1 MTKKQ
6 QGSKDH
12 TKDQNSPD
20 SISYS
25 DIADA
30 IRSGKPLIGIDGLFS
45 DMLKRGLEAALSG
58 ELDAHLE

>member
-6 QGSKDH
+6 QRS
-12 TKDQNSPD
+12 KDQNSPD

-30 IRSGKPLIGIDGLFS
+30 IRSGKPLIGTDGLSCYDF
-45 DMLKRGLEAALSG
+45 
-58 ELDAHLE
+58 